1 MNQEKRKHWLI
12 LSLFR
17 YTQIFIETN
26 YNTLVVELYFYRNLE
41 GLKMGSELPWSMYPI
56 CLFDNDNVMGLLLS
70 ITYCK
75 VFSYLKYGDLF
86 TKFNCVVICALSLR
100 VWLYVHLVCFAK
112 ACNMPL
118 EQECFHVNTCYSL
131 LRHIILC

>member
-1 MNQEKRKHWLI
+1 MI

-100 VWLYVHLVCFAK
+100 VSSIFSDI
-112 ACNMPL
+112 
-118 EQECFHVNTCYSL
+118 VNASKKDKFCTDPYNFKKITMVFL
-131 LRHIILC
+131 